1 MQAPQPLLF
10 NCSAAN
16 KEPYLTLQYR
26 VFAQKASYRIITMQ
40 CSGHKNVPGK
50 VKRAA
55 ESFKFS
61 IWNPEN
67 KLKLGMQLTAFCKQ
81 PFVK

>member
-1 MQAPQPLLF
+1 
-10 NCSAAN
+10 
-16 KEPYLTLQYR
+16 
-26 VFAQKASYRIITMQ
+26 MQ

-50 VKRAA
+50 VKLAA

-61 IWNPEN
+61 IWNPED
-67 KLKLGMQLTAFCKQ
+67 KLKLGMKLTAFCKQ